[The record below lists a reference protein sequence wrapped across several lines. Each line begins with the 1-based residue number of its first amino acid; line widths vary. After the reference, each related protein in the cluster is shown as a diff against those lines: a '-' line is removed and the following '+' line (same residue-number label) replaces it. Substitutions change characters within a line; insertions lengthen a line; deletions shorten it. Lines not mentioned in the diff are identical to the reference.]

1 MNMRKT
7 TVAAALLA
15 TVALS
20 GCGGA
25 ASSTGDS
32 GSNDSGSTGV
42 TTTVAPEQVAAQ
54 ARAYVDAVNGNDLD
68 ALVESF
74 AEDGAILDVSRRIT
88 GRDAIRTW
96 ADNEVMGGTLQV
108 LEVTPMDNGQDLL
121 VHWAPS
127 GSDGWRA
134 HYRFTFKG
142 DKVSLADLQYA

>member
-7 TVAAALLA
+7 AVAAASLA
-15 TVALS
+15 TLVLS

-25 ASSTGDS
+25 ASSADG

-54 ARAYVDAVNGNDLD
+54 ARAYVDAVNGNDLN

-74 AEDGAILDVSRRIT
+74 AEDGAILDVSRRIA
-88 GRDAIRTW
+88 GRDAIREW
-96 ADNEVMGGTLQV
+96 ADDEVMGGTLKV
-108 LEVTPMDNGQDLL
+108 LEVTPMADGQDLL